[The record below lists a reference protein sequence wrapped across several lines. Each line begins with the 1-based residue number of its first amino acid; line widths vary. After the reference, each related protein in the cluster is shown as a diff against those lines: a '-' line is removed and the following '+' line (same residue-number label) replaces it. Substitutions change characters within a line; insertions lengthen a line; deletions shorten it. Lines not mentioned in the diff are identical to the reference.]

1 MKKILIPIDFS
12 GHTEITCAYALEI
25 SRNES
30 TEIRLFHSF
39 FDQIILADSSFPD
52 AIDMSTMYNE
62 ELLKEIFH
70 HAERN
75 MLEVKEK
82 LEKDLDHKG
91 VNNVTVT
98 TTITGG
104 EIENELMELYR
115 DFHPDL
121 IVVGTTGMGKNLN
134 VWGKV
139 STFIINHSK
148 VPVLTI
154 PEIRQFLGFK
164 KIMMAA
170 DLSEENANSIHK
182 IIDIFK
188 PYSAKLF
195 CVHFLSK
202 TKQSDEHD
210 KMKLLRKMFEA
221 EEKSGL
227 ISFEMREVEEDN
239 QKTIDQFVKDFAIEV
254 IVFQPY
260 KHGIFYRF
268 FTRNITKKNL
278 FATNIPLLAIPVNPG
293 K

>member
-25 SRNES
+25 SRNEGA
-30 TEIRLFHSF
+30 ELRLFHSF
-39 FDQIILADSSFPD
+39 FDQIIIADSSFPD

-75 MLEVKEK
+75 MNELKEK
-82 LEKDLDHKG
+82 LEQDIIKKKLQNIS
-91 VNNVTVT
+91 VSTSLA
-98 TTITGG
+98 GG
-104 EIENELMELYR
+104 EIEHELKELYQ
-115 DFHPDL
+115 DFQPDL
-121 IVVGTTGMGKNLN
+121 IVVGTKGLGKNLN

-139 STFIINHSK
+139 ATFVINHSK
-148 VPVLTI
+148 VPVMAI
-154 PEIRQFLGFK
+154 PEIQRFLGFG

-170 DLSEENANSIHK
+170 DLTDENADSMRK
-182 IIDIFK
+182 TLEIFR

-202 TKQSDEHD
+202 TKQKDERE
-210 KMKLLRKMFEA
+210 KMKLLRKKFEA

-227 ISFEMREVEEDN
+227 ITFEMREIEEDN
-239 QKTIDQFVKDFAIEV
+239 QKTIDQFVKDFAIEM

-260 KHGIFYRF
+260 KHGIFYRL
-268 FTRNITKKNL
+268 FTKNITKRNL
-278 FATNIPLLAIPVNPG
+278 FATNIPLLAIPVHP
-293 K
+293 